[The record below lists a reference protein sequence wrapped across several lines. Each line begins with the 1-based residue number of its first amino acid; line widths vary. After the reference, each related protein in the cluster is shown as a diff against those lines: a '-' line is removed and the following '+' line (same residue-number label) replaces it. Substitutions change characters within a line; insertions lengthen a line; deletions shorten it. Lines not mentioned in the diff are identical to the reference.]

1 LQSNLKQENMDKLKI
16 NHLLLKGEVSL
27 LNSQKNNLKTGK
39 SIISRLLKQKKISQA
54 DYISVS
60 SAINCATS
68 RINIEIR
75 KACVLRDDAFS
86 QLKNK
91 KIK

>member
-1 LQSNLKQENMDKLKI
+1 MDKLKI

-39 SIISRLLKQKKISQA
+39 SIISRLLKQNKISQA

-91 KIK
+91 KRK

>member
-1 LQSNLKQENMDKLKI
+1 MDKLKI

-39 SIISRLLKQKKISQA
+39 SIISRLLKQNKISQA